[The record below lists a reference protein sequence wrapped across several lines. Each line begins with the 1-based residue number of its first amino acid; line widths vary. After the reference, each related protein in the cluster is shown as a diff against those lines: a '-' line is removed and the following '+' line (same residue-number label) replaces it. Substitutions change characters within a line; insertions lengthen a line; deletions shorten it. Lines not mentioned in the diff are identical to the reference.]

1 MAQLEDGLAAWQA
14 TGSALLRPYF
24 LSLVAEAQQHS
35 GQLDAALHSLDQ
47 ALQAVEEHGERFYE
61 AELHRRKGEC
71 LLAREDHPQTSAAEA
86 CFQRAIEIARRQRAK
101 SLELRAAMSL
111 GRLWQTQ
118 NKTAE
123 ARQLLAEVSG
133 WFAPE
138 LETVDL
144 QQARLLLEGWA
155 ER

>member
-1 MAQLEDGLAAWQA
+1 M
-14 TGSALLRPYF
+14 
-24 LSLVAEAQQHS
+24 QQKS
-35 GQLDAALHSLDQ
+35 GRLDAALHSLDQ

-61 AELHRRKGEC
+61 AELYRRKGEC
-71 LLAREDHPQTSAAEA
+71 LLAREDHPLSQRQTSVAEA
-86 CFQRAIEIARRQRAK
+86 CFQRASETARRQRAK
-101 SLELRAAMSL
+101 SLELRAAISL

-133 WFAPE
+133 WFAPG
-138 LETVDL
+138 LDSADL